1 MHQSQRR
8 PTYRRLIEMFDPLV
22 DLEVGSKGK
31 TSRGV
36 SRRTVL
42 KVGAAAGGGLLLSV
56 GLPYSAGSAADDANF
71 APNAFVRIARDGQVT
86 LTMSQVEMGQ
96 GTYTS
101 MPMLV
106 AEELEVDLAQIRLE
120 HAPPD
125 DKLYG
130 NPRLGFQVTGGSTS
144 VRAFWKPLR
153 IAGAAART
161 MLISA
166 AAATWNVE
174 IASCHA
180 AKGTVIHAPS
190 GRKLTY
196 GRLVDQAAKLPV
208 PNDVVLKDRKDFTL
222 IGTSAKRTDATGKVN
237 GTADF
242 GIDAKI
248 PGMKIATVSACP
260 LIGGKLGSVDE
271 SKAKNVK
278 GVIKIVRLD
287 DAVAVIAD
295 HMGAAKKGLEAL
307 AITWD
312 QGASA
317 TFSTADMVR
326 QLKDASSRRAVVA
339 VERGDAVKAISTLP
353 TKVDAVYQMPLL
365 AHAAMEPMNC
375 TVHVRKDGCD
385 VWVGT
390 QVITRARAAAAAV
403 TGLPL
408 DKVKVHNHLLG
419 GGFGRRLDVDGITQA
434 VQIAKQVDYPVKVI
448 WTREEDIRHDVY
460 RPYYYDT
467 LSAGLDEKGHPIAF
481 SHRVAGSS
489 ILARWLPP
497 AFKNG
502 LDRDAVEAG
511 AGPYSFENVLVDYVR
526 QEPPAGL
533 TTGWWRGVGVT
544 HNAFMVEGF
553 VDELAAAAGQDPVS
567 YRRAL
572 LGNSPRAKA
581 VLDLVAVKAGW
592 DKPLPAGIGRGVS
605 VVFGFGS
612 YVAQVAEVSVGKDGR
627 VRVKRVVC
635 ALDCGQMINPDTI
648 KAQME
653 GGIIFGLTAAL
664 YGEITLKDGRVEQSN
679 FDNYQALRINEAP
692 TIEVYMIDSNAE
704 PGGIGEPGTATIA
717 PAVVNAIFA
726 LTGKRLR
733 QLPIDTAQLK
743 SA

>member
-1 MHQSQRR
+1 MLRR
-8 PTYRRLIEMFDPLV
+8 HRRLNHTT
-22 DLEVGSKGK
+22 K
-31 TSRGV
+31 TH
-36 SRRTVL
+36 
-42 KVGAAAGGGLLLSV
+42 
-56 GLPYSAGSAADDANF
+56 DA
-71 APNAFVRIARDGQVT
+71 VR
-86 LTMSQVEMGQ
+86 
-96 GTYTS
+96 
-101 MPMLV
+101 
-106 AEELEVDLAQIRLE
+106 
-120 HAPPD
+120 
-125 DKLYG
+125 
-130 NPRLGFQVTGGSTS
+130 
-144 VRAFWKPLR
+144 
-153 IAGAAART
+153 
-161 MLISA
+161 
-166 AAATWNVE
+166 
-174 IASCHA
+174 
-180 AKGTVIHAPS
+180 
-190 GRKLTY
+190 
-196 GRLVDQAAKLPV
+196 
-208 PNDVVLKDRKDFTL
+208 L

-385 VWVGT
+385 VWGGT

-489 ILARWLPP
+489 ILA
-497 AFKNG
+497 
-502 LDRDAVEAG
+502 
-511 AGPYSFENVLVDYVR
+511 
-526 QEPPAGL
+526 
-533 TTGWWRGVGVT
+533 
-544 HNAFMVEGF
+544 H
-553 VDELAAAAGQDPVS
+553 PVS

-572 LGNSPRAKA
+572 LGNSPRAKP